1 VLKKQTVWL
10 LTMLSLVVVLSVYYV
25 TTPDKMNTA
34 SPATGEKIGQE
45 KQGTDKAVTN
55 ETPNKET
62 TKETPSKETPNKETT
77 NKETTNKETDK
88 KENAKKET
96 SKKEG
101 NVSVQSS
108 DENFT
113 ALRMQMEDKRS
124 AEREKLQNVIKSS
137 NATAEERSKAK
148 DGMDAIATMETKEG
162 LLETV
167 IKAQGGYKDALVRA
181 DGTDIRV
188 TVKAAKHSQKEANK
202 IIQLVRSEGGSKDVG
217 VKFDPSAK

>member
-1 VLKKQTVWL
+1 
-10 LTMLSLVVVLSVYYV
+10 
-25 TTPDKMNTA
+25 
-34 SPATGEKIGQE
+34 
-45 KQGTDKAVTN
+45 
-55 ETPNKET
+55 
-62 TKETPSKETPNKETT
+62 
-77 NKETTNKETDK
+77 NKETDK

-113 ALRMQMEDKRS
+113 ALRMQMEDQRS
-124 AEREKLQNVIKSS
+124 EQKAKLQEVMSS
-137 NATAEERSKAK
+137 TKASATEKNKAK
-148 DGMDAIATMETKEG
+148 ENFDAITTMETKQE

-167 IKAQGGYKDALVRA
+167 IKSQGGYPDALVRA

-217 VKFDPSAK
+217 VKFDPPAK

>member
-1 VLKKQTVWL
+1 MLKKQTVWL

-55 ETPNKET
+55 EAPKETPKKET
-62 TKETPSKETPNKETT
+62 TSKETSNKE
-77 NKETTNKETDK
+77 TNKETDK
-88 KENAKKET
+88 KESANKET
-96 SKKEG
+96 SKKDA
-101 NVSVQSS
+101 NVTVQSS

-113 ALRMQMEDKRS
+113 ALRMQMEDQRS
-124 AEREKLQNVIKSS
+124 EQKSKLQEVMNSAKSS
-137 NATAEERSKAK
+137 ATEKSKAK
-148 DGMDAIATMETKEG
+148 DNFDAITTMETKQE

-167 IKAQGGYKDALVRA
+167 IKSQGGYKDALVRA
-181 DGTDIRV
+181 DGTDIKV

-217 VKFDPSAK
+217 VKFDPPAK

>member
-1 VLKKQTVWL
+1 MLKKQTVWL

-55 ETPNKET
+55 EVP
-62 TKETPSKETPNKETT
+62 KETPKKENTS
-77 NKETTNKETDK
+77 KETTNKETDK

-113 ALRMQMEDKRS
+113 ALRMQMEDQRS
-124 AEREKLQNVIKSS
+124 EQKAKLQEVMSS
-137 NATAEERSKAK
+137 TKASATEKNKAK
-148 DGMDAIATMETKEG
+148 ENFDAITTMETKQE

-167 IKAQGGYKDALVRA
+167 IKSQGGYPDALVRA

-217 VKFDPSAK
+217 VKFDPPAK